1 MDYCG
6 VVRGGA
12 VGLLIVL
19 GLCAGSLGLRGGF
32 VPAAQAAEKL
42 PPLTVDKS
50 APLLLD
56 GPTEKPGGKDKDPS
70 SLNQACYVCHNNYT
84 EELMVTVHAKEKVGC
99 VDCHGLSFAHR
110 DDEDNI
116 TPPDIMYPLDKIDTA
131 CQKCHETHDAPAKK
145 VLTRWQERCPAKQ
158 DFASVVCTDCHG
170 THRLD
175 KRVVRWDKKTRALV
189 LSAKTKPT
197 TAAGAAD
204 STATQSEK

>member
-1 MDYCG
+1 MNYRG
-6 VVRGGA
+6 VAKRGV
-12 VGLLIVL
+12 VGLLIVV
-19 GLCAGSLGLRGGF
+19 GLCAGSLVLRGAF

-50 APLLLD
+50 APLLL
-56 GPTEKPGGKDKDPS
+56 GGSAEKPGGKDKDAT
-70 SLNQACYVCHNNYT
+70 SLNQACYVCHNNYS
-84 EELMVTVHAKEKVGC
+84 EEAMVTVHAKEKVGC

-116 TPPDIMYPLDKIDTA
+116 TPPDVMYPLEKIDAA

-158 DFASVVCTDCHG
+158 DFATVVCTDCHG
-170 THRLD
+170 QHRLD

-197 TAAGAAD
+197 AAAGATD
-204 STATQSEK
+204 STATKAEK